1 MLQMKKLVLNLC
13 LIFCLITLISNK
25 AIASELNIIPKPL
38 NSTQGVGYF
47 SLNSSSSIIYNNDEI
62 AYLAHFLNDFLH
74 VNFKRTL
81 PYQKSPEQTSSEEKS
96 GTISFILDSNIQDE
110 SYQLSIKPNS
120 VTVTGSEAGLFY
132 GLQSIKQLISPY
144 ETGSIKLPVAEIIDK
159 PRFEYRGAML
169 DVARYFFSVEEV
181 KRFIDLMAFYKL
193 NTFHW
198 HLTEDA
204 GWRIEIKKYPL
215 LTQIGAWRRG
225 TQSNHDPASFDRLPH
240 GGFYTQ
246 EQIKDVVEYAQ
257 QKNITIIPEFDMP
270 GHTLTVLAA
279 YPEVSC
285 TGGPFKVLEQWGIQ
299 EDILCAGNEHTYKMV
314 EDILDEILELFPSEI
329 IHIGGDEAPKERWKA
344 CHKCQA
350 KMEEQN
356 LQNEDELQS
365 YFIKRVSTY
374 LQSKGRR
381 ALGWDEIMDG
391 GLAPNTMV
399 MSWRGEEGGIKA
411 AQLGHEVVM
420 APNVFMYLDY
430 YQGVPEEE
438 PLNIWGD
445 VPLRR
450 VYEYE
455 PFSPQI
461 PAENHKYIIGVQGNL
476 WMEYIH
482 SLPKLD
488 YMAFPRLAAVAEVNW
503 SEPEKDFDDFQTRLS
518 YNLRWLD
525 KKGVNFRVPNP
536 IGLRNIETNETKTEV
551 TLNPPIQNSVIYY
564 TLDGRDPLQYGIKY
578 ESPIKIDLSEDD
590 SVELQT
596 VVRTETGRVSGT
608 RKATVSI
615 NKEQ

>member
-1 MLQMKKLVLNLC
+1 MKKLVLNLC